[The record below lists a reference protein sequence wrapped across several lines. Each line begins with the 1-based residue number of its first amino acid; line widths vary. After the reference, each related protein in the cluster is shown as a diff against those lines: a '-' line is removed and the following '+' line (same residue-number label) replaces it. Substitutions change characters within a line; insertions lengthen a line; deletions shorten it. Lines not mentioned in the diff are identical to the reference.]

1 MATTVTKHLKELCNE
16 LGKEYSIEIIDGEWV
31 IYRDF
36 HNGYDVEIS
45 GANTTSSKKRVTIFL
60 WKDKTHTVKTIS
72 DVSQSNIGDRVEELR
87 YLTNNNLV
95 E

>member
-1 MATTVTKHLKELCNE
+1 MKELCDE
-16 LGKEYSIEIIDGEWV
+16 LGKEYSIKIIDEEWV
-31 IYRDF
+31 IYRDL

-45 GANTTSSKKRVTIFL
+45 GANTTNFKKRVTIFL
-60 WKDKTHTVKTIS
+60 WKDKTHIVKTIS
-72 DVSQSNIGDRVEELR
+72 DVAQSNIGDRVEELR